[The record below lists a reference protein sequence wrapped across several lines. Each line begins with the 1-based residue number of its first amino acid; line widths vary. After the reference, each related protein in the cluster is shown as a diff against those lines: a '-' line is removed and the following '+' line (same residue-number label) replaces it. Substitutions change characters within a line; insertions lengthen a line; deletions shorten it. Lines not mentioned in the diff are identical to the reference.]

1 MDIQSNVKK
10 NYETKGIKI
19 SYEGETCRN
28 AHIRGNEHM
37 KALERKDD
45 KSALYKHI
53 LSDHREEKQQVQFQM
68 KVVGRFKTAI
78 SRQIDEGV
86 RIQNKN
92 SKFLLNSKTEFYGP
106 AIKRKILEGKS
117 EESLKTKT

>member
-1 MDIQSNVKK
+1 
-10 NYETKGIKI
+10 
-19 SYEGETCRN
+19 
-28 AHIRGNEHM
+28 M

-53 LSDHREEKQQVQFQM
+53 LSDHQEEKQQVQFQM